1 MYEDFTRGRSQVMFK
16 YLPGAVFLHNSRYF
30 KVNNLNL
37 SKVAFDTSRIED
49 ELIKFISKWPL
60 NQKLSEEMS
69 VSLFPKDPRKYYF
82 GEVQEVE
89 YELFPLVFKCKV
101 CDNVHEYYEI
111 ESLKNDNPT
120 LNCVFCNA
128 KSSLKQFPYVMIHE
142 NGDLKGLKVAN
153 NGGSNF
159 KQKYD
164 GITMNDTRSFLT
176 ATWYNKKKNINLG
189 SLGANITTLPITG
202 DMKRFMSGKHA
213 SDGDV
218 FKPAIINI
226 VNLNNEEL
234 KERKNNS
241 DFPYI
246 QLAALLELDKVNRED
261 FKENFKFQESNSFAL
276 NLLDAAQNEAEKEL
290 LLKLIAE
297 RMNQPQLLENK
308 SLKVDIE
315 SILNSIEVQLDEELV
330 ELINNDRLLHEYLF
344 SIYESEGKTVEDKIE
359 EAIDSEDYLQKEILE
374 NVKSKFKILGIE
386 KATLLEKFPVLTVSP
401 GYTRKSPNRN
411 EVILNPYKQK
421 IQGSVQTVVPI
432 LLSENEAI
440 IFKISPQRIL
450 NWLKINKFI
459 EYNEKV
465 YSKNEA
471 ELLLYFETK
480 IGMYDPSE
488 LSEVSLK
495 LNETLDEKM
504 IAATVFQ
511 LLHTLSHMML
521 NAGKSIIGLD
531 VDSIS
536 EYIFP
541 SSFSYAIYVSK
552 IQGGGMGNL
561 IAAFENDL
569 ERWINASF
577 DHTQLCLYDPVCKDH
592 KAACHACSYL
602 KFSCQ
607 HFNRGL
613 SRTLLIGGIIGE
625 KEIIGFFDSRV
636 NN

>member
-1 MYEDFTRGRSQVMFK
+1 MFK
-16 YLPGAVFLHNSRYF
+16 YLPGAVFLHDSRYF

-37 SKVAFDTSRIED
+37 SKVSFDTSRIED
-49 ELIKFISKWPL
+49 ELINFITKWPL
-60 NQKLSEEMS
+60 NLKIAEEKS
-69 VSLFPKDPRKYYF
+69 ISLFPKDVKKYYF
-82 GEVQEVE
+82 GEIQEVE
-89 YELFPLVFKCKV
+89 YELFPLVFRCRL
-101 CDNVHEYYEI
+101 CDNVHEYYSI

-120 LNCVFCNA
+120 LNCVFCNS
-128 KSSLKQFPYVMIHE
+128 KSSLKQFPYLMIHE
-142 NGDLKGLKVAN
+142 NGDLKGLKVIN
-153 NGGSNF
+153 NGGNSF
-159 KQKYD
+159 KEKYN
-164 GITMNDTRSFLT
+164 GITMNDTRSFRT
-176 ATWYNKKKNINLG
+176 ATWYNKKKNLNLG
-189 SLGANITTLPITG
+189 SLGANITTLPITS

-234 KERKNNS
+234 KVRKQNS
-241 DFPYI
+241 DFSFI
-246 QLAALLELDKVNRED
+246 QLAALLELDKVNKID
-261 FKENFKFQESNSFAL
+261 FNENFELQESNSFAMK
-276 NLLDAAQNEAEKEL
+276 LLEAAHNEAEKKL
-290 LLKLIAE
+290 LQKVIAE
-297 RMNQPQLLENK
+297 NMNQPYLLEDK

-315 SILNSIEVQLDEELV
+315 NFLDSIKVKLDDELV
-330 ELINNDRLLHEYLF
+330 DLVNNDRLLHEYLF
-344 SIYESEGKTVEDKIE
+344 SIYESEGKTVEDKIKE
-359 EAIDSEDYLQKEILE
+359 SIESEDYLQTEILE
-374 NVKSKFKILGIE
+374 DVKSKFMILGIE

-401 GYTRKSPNRN
+401 GFTRKSPNRN

-421 IQGSVQTVVPI
+421 IQGSVQTVIPT

-440 IFKISPQRIL
+440 IFKISPERIL
-450 NWLKINKFI
+450 KWLKINQFI
-459 EYNEKV
+459 EDDEK
-465 YSKNEA
+465 SHNKKES
-471 ELLLYFETK
+471 ELLLYFKTK
-480 IGMYDPSE
+480 IGMYDPAE
-488 LSEVSLK
+488 LAEMNLK
-495 LNETLDEKM
+495 LGEKMDEKM
-504 IAATVFQ
+504 LSSVIFQ
-511 LLHTLSHMML
+511 LIHTLSHMML

-569 ERWINASF
+569 NRWINASF
-577 DHTQLCLYDPVCKDH
+577 EHAQLCLYDPVCKDH

-613 SRTLLIGGIIGE
+613 SRTLLIGGIIEG
-625 KEIIGFFDSRV
+625 KQIIGFLDSKV